1 MKLRTPSPALVI
13 SIVALCVAL
22 GGSAY
27 AATQITSKQI
37 KNGTIQNVDI
47 KKGTIQSSSLS
58 KGVQNVLSKKSSN
71 SGASLSGS
79 SVGGA
84 GGVGQAYEAI
94 RKAGPENQPANTI
107 VTAATLTV
115 PAGAYVVTANTIM
128 TAFTGTT
135 NPLEALFGTN
145 GSLTGSCTLDAGG
158 VTQQSLQTIAVND
171 RQTPATLGMQLT
183 RTVGAPMD
191 VKLNCSAT
199 ISWRLSETSIIATRV
214 GGITLSEVKG

>member
-37 KNGTIQNVDI
+37 RNGTIQGVDIKNGTIL
-47 KKGTIQSSSLS
+47 SSKLGS
-58 KGVQNVLSKKSSN
+58 GVQKLLTAKPA
-71 SGASLSGS
+71 ASAASTGKLG
-79 SVGGA
+79 
-84 GGVGQAYEAI
+84 YEAV

-115 PAGAYVVTANTIM
+115 PAGAYVITANTIM
-128 TAFTGTT
+128 TAFTGST
-135 NPLEALFGTN
+135 NPLEALLGTN
-145 GSLTGSCTLDAGG
+145 GSLTGTCMLDAAG
-158 VTQQSLQTIAVND
+158 VDDLSLQTIVVND

-183 RTVGAPMD
+183 RTVSAPMD
-191 VKLNCSAT
+191 ITLKCSAT
-199 ISWRLSETSIIATRV
+199 IAWRLSETSIIATKV
-214 GGITLSEVKG
+214 DGLTVTQPTG